1 MAILDDDIARDIA
14 EDNKAAE
21 YIAAHLDDDLKA
33 RYDVDTLLT
42 LIEAFTT
49 CLAESD
55 ILDEKPDSDGCVDLP
70 LTALSEEIAAMLS
83 REDVGTFHAEEIAVL
98 FDLWLDFE
106 EQQWDN

>member
-70 LTALSEEIAAMLS
+70 LTALSEEIA
-83 REDVGTFHAEEIAVL
+83 VL

>member
-21 YIAAHLDDDLKA
+21 YIAAHLDDDLKE

-55 ILDEKPDSDGCVDLP
+55 ILDENPDSDGCVDLP

-83 REDVGTFHAEEIAVL
+83 REDVGTFPAEEIAVL

>member
-49 CLAESD
+49 CLA
-55 ILDEKPDSDGCVDLP
+55 DSDGCVDLP

-83 REDVGTFHAEEIAVL
+83 REDVGTFPAEEIAVL